1 MHMTKIKKLIF
12 LFLISPIII
21 ANDDIE
27 EVITTGSLVNNPEQD
42 ASPVDVFTNEDFAN
56 FNISNFA
63 EISKYITSSSG
74 SHFQTNALGG
84 VDQGMAS
91 ITLRGLDHSSTLL
104 LINSKRHTFA
114 GTPSNQGEGYID
126 VNIIP
131 EIAIKQIEILKEGAT
146 SLYGSDA
153 VAGVVNVLT
162 QKDFEGF
169 KLRVSNFE
177 TTNYNQNDKTLG
189 LLIGSNYKNG
199 GYIFGLNILDRSAL
213 SASEIPGI
221 AELGLSGLGK
231 SFKISADD
239 TVNSG
244 MYSGS
249 YVANQFVPDPQCEAN
264 GGVLDPP
271 SNESRCRFLYGT
283 RFNIVNDEDHAK
295 AYANL
300 SFERSNFIYEITFI
314 GSMVEVNDNPQ
325 SPSYPAL
332 PFLSRKIQ
340 PNQGGNPFNVPVTW
354 YGRPLG
360 SEFDSPY
367 SPKDIKQYNL
377 SQTINTNINENSRL
391 ELSLTISSHSN
402 DHYRPDIIDSRFLEA
417 LSGTT
422 MGQSSENI
430 TYWNIFDSS
439 QNSQELINYV
449 KGAEVSSK
457 EATLKTLDFIFR
469 TNADSYEIAYG
480 LQFNEEELEILYDDI
495 SRAEFDADGKIIKS
509 ADLFF
514 LGGGV
519 NVSKNRN
526 KYAGFFEIQSKS
538 IKNIDIKI
546 AGRFEELEND
556 SSFDPKISF
565 KYIASK
571 NITLRGSRSSSF
583 SMPSM
588 AQMFSSDIN
597 LGSVRDF
604 NGDSPFVRQAQIGN
618 PNLKPATSKNLNIG
632 LIFENQKQRLSIDYW
647 NIDYKNRI
655 EAQSAQVILN
665 TDPDGLSITR
675 NSSGDLI
682 GVTTTY
688 FNEESTE
695 VSGVDLNFNRLIST
709 SDNYGNVSLSINSTT
724 LIKFLTPALGN
735 ESNETM
741 IDRVGKFNYDTNTH
755 SLPKNRI
762 NAFLNWQYQDFDI
775 NFNSRYIDGYS
786 NQRAINSLGSSYGYT
801 NSVNSF
807 FVHDLSVKKPIKTN
821 KGQIDIKVSIINLFD
836 ESAPRLYDAPDF
848 SFDTR
853 AHDPRGRI
861 FGINFEYRH

>member
-1 MHMTKIKKLIF
+1 MIKYKNIIYL
-12 LFLISPIII
+12 LLISPIII
-21 ANDDIE
+21 ASPDIE
-27 EVITTGSLVNNPEQD
+27 EIVITGSLLNNPEQD
-42 ASPVDVFTNEDFAN
+42 TSPVDVINQEDYKN
-56 FNISNFA
+56 FNVSSFA

-74 SHFQTNALGG
+74 SHFQTNTLGG

-126 VNIIP
+126 INIIP
-131 EIAIKQIEILKEGAT
+131 EIAIKKIEVLKEGAT

-169 KLRVSNFE
+169 KVRISDYK
-177 TTNYNQNDKTLG
+177 TSNYNQKDKSLG
-189 LLIGSNYKNG
+189 LLLGSNYTSGNYLIG
-199 GYIFGLNILDRSAL
+199 INILDRSSLA
-213 SASEIPGI
+213 ASEMPEI
-221 AELGLSGLGK
+221 AELGLSNLGRT
-231 SFKISADD
+231 FVVSANDA
-239 TVNSG
+239 VNSG
-244 MYSGS
+244 IYAGN
-249 YVANQFVPDPQCEAN
+249 YTAGQYVPDPLCN
-264 GGVLDPP
+264 VNDGVLV
-271 SNESRCRFLYGT
+271 ESECKFLYGT
-283 RFNIVNDEDHAK
+283 RFNIVNDEDHYK

-300 SFERSNFIYEITFI
+300 SFERSDFIYEITLI
-314 GSMVEVNDNPQ
+314 GSAVKVNDNPQ

-340 PNQGGNPFNVPVTW
+340 PNQGGSPFNVPITW
-354 YGRPLG
+354 RGRPLG
-360 SEFDSPY
+360 SEFDSPF
-367 SPKDIKQYNL
+367 SPKDIKQFNL
-377 SQTINTNINENSRL
+377 SQSINTSINENTEL
-391 ELSLTISSHSN
+391 EASLTISSHSN

-417 LSGTT
+417 LNGTN
-422 MGQSSENI
+422 MGQSDSNI
-430 TYWNIFDSS
+430 IYWNIFDSS
-439 QNSQELINYV
+439 QNPQELIDYV
-449 KGAEVSSK
+449 TGAEVSSK
-457 EATLKTLDFIFR
+457 EASLKTLDLIFR
-469 TNADSYEIAYG
+469 TNIDDYEIAYG
-480 LQFNEEELEILYDDI
+480 LQLNNEDLKILYDDI
-495 SRAEFDADGKIIKS
+495 SKAQFDSDGKIVKS

-526 KYAGFFEIQSKS
+526 KYAGFFEIQPKP
-538 IKNIDIKI
+538 IENIDIKI
-546 AGRFEELEND
+546 AGRFEEFEND

-565 KYIASK
+565 KYSLSDD
-571 NITLRGSRSSSF
+571 ITLRASRSSSF

-647 NIDYKNRI
+647 NINYKNRI

-665 TDPDGLSITR
+665 TNPNGSSITR

-709 SDNYGNVSLSINSTT
+709 SDKYGNVSLSINSTT
-724 LIKFLTPALGN
+724 LIEFLTPAL
-735 ESNETM
+735 SNEGGEFM

-762 NAFLNWQYQDFDI
+762 NAFLNWKYQDYDI

-786 NQRAINSLGSSYGYT
+786 NQRPINSLGTLYGYN
-801 NSVNSF
+801 NSVDSF
-807 FVHDLSVKKPIKTN
+807 FVHDLSLKKQLFTN
-821 KGQIDIKVSIINLFD
+821 KGEINIKLSIINLFD

-853 AHDPRGRI
+853 VHDPRGRI
-861 FGINFEYRH
+861 VGINFEYRH

>member
-1 MHMTKIKKLIF
+1 MIKYKNLIY
-12 LFLISPIII
+12 LLLVSPIIN
-21 ANDDIE
+21 ANVGIE
-27 EVITTGSLVNNPEQD
+27 EIVTTGSLVNNPEQD
-42 ASPVDVFTNEDFAN
+42 ASPVDVFTKEDFEN

-199 GYIFGLNILDRSAL
+199 SYVFGLNILDRSAL
-213 SASEIPGI
+213 SASDIPGI

-249 YVANQFVPDPQCEAN
+249 YVANQFVPDPQCESN
-264 GGVLDPP
+264 GGVLDG
-271 SNESRCRFLYGT
+271 SRCKFLYGT

-300 SFERSNFIYEITFI
+300 SFERSNLIYEVSFM

-332 PFLSRKIQ
+332 PFLSREIQ

-360 SEFDSPY
+360 SEFNSPY

-377 SQTINTNINENSRL
+377 NQTINTSINESSRL
-391 ELSLTISSHSN
+391 EVSLTISSHSN

-422 MGQSSENI
+422 MGQSSGNI

-546 AGRFEELEND
+546 AGRFEEFEND

-604 NGDSPFVRQAQIGN
+604 NGDSPYVRQAQIGN

-709 SDNYGNVSLSINSTT
+709 SDNYGNVSLSINSTA

-807 FVHDLSVKKPIKTN
+807 FVHDLSVKKPVKTN

>member
-1 MHMTKIKKLIF
+1 MIKYKNIIYL
-12 LFLISPIII
+12 LLISPIII
-21 ANDDIE
+21 ASPDIE
-27 EVITTGSLVNNPEQD
+27 EIVITGSLLNNPEQD
-42 ASPVDVFTNEDFAN
+42 TSPVDVINQEDYKN
-56 FNISNFA
+56 FNVSSFA

-74 SHFQTNALGG
+74 SHFQTNTLGG

-126 VNIIP
+126 INIIP
-131 EIAIKQIEILKEGAT
+131 EIAIKKIEVLKEGAT

-169 KLRVSNFE
+169 KVRISDYK
-177 TTNYNQNDKTLG
+177 TSNYNQKDKSLG
-189 LLIGSNYKNG
+189 LLLGSNYTSGNYLIG
-199 GYIFGLNILDRSAL
+199 INILDRSSLA
-213 SASEIPGI
+213 ASEMPEI
-221 AELGLSGLGK
+221 AELGLSNLGRT
-231 SFKISADD
+231 FVVSANDA
-239 TVNSG
+239 VNSG
-244 MYSGS
+244 IYAGN
-249 YVANQFVPDPQCEAN
+249 YTAGQYVPDPLCN
-264 GGVLDPP
+264 VNDGVLV
-271 SNESRCRFLYGT
+271 ESECKFLYGT
-283 RFNIVNDEDHAK
+283 RFNIVNDEDHYK

-300 SFERSNFIYEITFI
+300 SFERSDFIYEITLI
-314 GSMVEVNDNPQ
+314 GSAVKVNDNPQ

-340 PNQGGNPFNVPVTW
+340 PNQGGSPFNVPITW
-354 YGRPLG
+354 RGRPLG
-360 SEFDSPY
+360 SEFDSPF
-367 SPKDIKQYNL
+367 SPKDIKQFNL
-377 SQTINTNINENSRL
+377 SQSINTSINENT
-391 ELSLTISSHSN
+391 EVEASLTISSHSN

-417 LSGTT
+417 LNGTN
-422 MGQSSENI
+422 MGQSDSNI
-430 TYWNIFDSS
+430 IYWNIFDSS
-439 QNSQELINYV
+439 QNPQELIDYV
-449 KGAEVSSK
+449 TGAEVSSK
-457 EATLKTLDFIFR
+457 EASLKTLDLIFR
-469 TNADSYEIAYG
+469 TNIDDYEIAYG
-480 LQFNEEELEILYDDI
+480 LQLNNEDLKILYDDI
-495 SRAEFDADGKIIKS
+495 SKAQFDSDGKIVKS

-526 KYAGFFEIQSKS
+526 KYAGFFEIQPKP
-538 IKNIDIKI
+538 IENIDIKI
-546 AGRFEELEND
+546 AGRFEEFEND

-565 KYIASK
+565 KYSLSD
-571 NITLRGSRSSSF
+571 NITLRASRSSSF

-604 NGDSPFVRQAQIGN
+604 NGDLSFVRQAQIGN

-632 LIFENQKQRLSIDYW
+632 FIFENQKQRLSIDYW
-647 NIDYKNRI
+647 NINSKNRI

-665 TDPDGLSITR
+665 TNPNGSSITR

-709 SDNYGNVSLSINSTT
+709 SEKYGNVSLSINSTT
-724 LIKFLTPALGN
+724 LIEFLTPAL
-735 ESNETM
+735 SNEGDEIM

-762 NAFLNWQYQDFDI
+762 NAFLNWKYQYYDI

-786 NQRAINSLGSSYGYT
+786 NQRSINSLGTLYGYN
-801 NSVNSF
+801 NSVDSF
-807 FVHDLSVKKPIKTN
+807 FVHDLSLKRQLFTN
-821 KGQIDIKVSIINLFD
+821 KGEIDIKLSIINLFD

-853 AHDPRGRI
+853 VHDPRGRI
-861 FGINFEYRH
+861 VGINFEYRH

>member
-1 MHMTKIKKLIF
+1 MIKYKNLIY
-12 LFLISPIII
+12 LLLVSPIIN
-21 ANDDIE
+21 ANVGIE
-27 EVITTGSLVNNPEQD
+27 EIVTTGSLVNNPEQD
-42 ASPVDVFTNEDFAN
+42 ASPVDVFTKEDFEN

-199 GYIFGLNILDRSAL
+199 SYVFGLNILDRSAL

-249 YVANQFVPDPQCEAN
+249 YVANQFVPDPQCESN
-264 GGVLDPP
+264 GGVLDG
-271 SNESRCRFLYGT
+271 SRCKFLYGT

-300 SFERSNFIYEITFI
+300 SFERSNFIYEVSFM

-332 PFLSRKIQ
+332 PFLSREIQ

-360 SEFDSPY
+360 SEFNSPY

-377 SQTINTNINENSRL
+377 NQTINTSINESSRL
-391 ELSLTISSHSN
+391 EVSLTMSSHSN

-422 MGQSSENI
+422 MGQSSGNL

-480 LQFNEEELEILYDDI
+480 FQFNEEELEILYDDI

-546 AGRFEELEND
+546 AGRFEEFEND

-786 NQRAINSLGSSYGYT
+786 NQREINSLGSSYGYT

>member
-1 MHMTKIKKLIF
+1 MIKFKKLIF
-12 LFLISPIII
+12 LFLISPFII
-21 ANDDIE
+21 ANDDME

-42 ASPVDVFTNEDFAN
+42 ASPVDVFTKEDFEN

-84 VDQGMAS
+84 VDQGMAA

-131 EIAIKQIEILKEGAT
+131 EIAIKRIEILKEGAT

-162 QKDFEGF
+162 QKEFEGF

-199 GYIFGLNILDRSAL
+199 SYVFGLNILDRSDL

-231 SFKISADD
+231 TFKIFADD

-244 MYSGS
+244 MYSGT
-249 YVANQFVPDPQCEAN
+249 YAANQFVPDPQCEAN

-271 SNESRCRFLYGT
+271 SDESRCRFLYGT

-377 SQTINTNINENSRL
+377 SQTINTNINESSRL
-391 ELSLTISSHSN
+391 EVSLTMSNHSN
-402 DHYRPDIIDSRFLEA
+402 DHFRPDIIDSRFLEA

-422 MGQSSENI
+422 MGQSSGDV

-469 TNADSYEIAYG
+469 SNADSYEIAYG

-514 LGGGV
+514 LGGGI

-526 KYAGFFEIQSKS
+526 KYAGFFEIKPKS

-546 AGRFEELEND
+546 AGRFEEFEND

-618 PNLKPATSKNLNIG
+618 PDLKPATSKNLNIG

-647 NIDYKNRI
+647 NINYKNRI
-655 EAQSAQVILN
+655 EAQSAQVMLN

-695 VSGVDLNFNRLIST
+695 VSGIDLKFNRRILT
-709 SDNYGNVSLSINSTT
+709 SNNFGNVSLSINSTT
-724 LIKFLTPALGN
+724 LIEFLTPALGN
-735 ESNETM
+735 EDNKTM
-741 IDRVGKFNYDTNTH
+741 INRVGKFNYDTNTH

-762 NAFLNWQYQDFDI
+762 NAFLNWQYQDYDI

-786 NQRAINSLGSSYGYT
+786 NQRAINSLGISYGYS

-807 FVHDLSVKKPIKTN
+807 FVHDLSVKKPVKTN
-821 KGQIDIKVSIINLFD
+821 KGKIDIKVSIINLFD

-853 AHDPRGRI
+853 VHDPRGRI

>member
-1 MHMTKIKKLIF
+1 MIKFKKLIF
-12 LFLISPIII
+12 LFLISPFII
-21 ANDDIE
+21 ANDDME

-42 ASPVDVFTNEDFAN
+42 ASPVDVFTKEDFEN

-131 EIAIKQIEILKEGAT
+131 EIAIKRIEILKEGAT

-162 QKDFEGF
+162 QKEFEGF
-169 KLRVSNFE
+169 KLRFSNFE

-199 GYIFGLNILDRSAL
+199 SYVFGLNILDRSAL
-213 SASEIPGI
+213 SASEISGI

-231 SFKISADD
+231 TFKISADD

-244 MYSGS
+244 MYSGT

-264 GGVLDPP
+264 GGVLDG
-271 SNESRCRFLYGT
+271 SRCKFLYGT

-377 SQTINTNINENSRL
+377 SQTINTNINESSRL
-391 ELSLTISSHSN
+391 EVSLTMSSHSN

-422 MGQSSENI
+422 MGQSSGDI

-457 EATLKTLDFIFR
+457 EATLRTLDFIFR
-469 TNADSYEIAYG
+469 SNADSYEIAYG

-514 LGGGV
+514 LGGGI

-526 KYAGFFEIQSKS
+526 KYAGFFEMQSKS

-546 AGRFEELEND
+546 AGRFEEFEND

-618 PNLKPATSKNLNIG
+618 PDLKPATSKNLNIG

-647 NIDYKNRI
+647 NINYKNRI
-655 EAQSAQVILN
+655 EAQSAQVMLN

-695 VSGVDLNFNRLIST
+695 VSGIDLRFNKRILTSNNF
-709 SDNYGNVSLSINSTT
+709 GNVSLSINSTT
-724 LIKFLTPALGN
+724 LIEFLTPALGN
-735 ESNETM
+735 EDNKTM
-741 IDRVGKFNYDTNTH
+741 INRVGKFNYDTNTH

-762 NAFLNWQYQDFDI
+762 NAFLNWQYQDYDI

-786 NQRAINSLGSSYGYT
+786 NQRAINSLGISYGYS

-807 FVHDLSVKKPIKTN
+807 FVHDLSVKKPVKTN
-821 KGQIDIKVSIINLFD
+821 KGEIDIKVSIINLFD
-836 ESAPRLYDAPDF
+836 KSAPRLYDAPDF

-853 AHDPRGRI
+853 VHDPRGRI

>member
-1 MHMTKIKKLIF
+1 MIKYKNLIY
-12 LFLISPIII
+12 LLLVSPIIN
-21 ANDDIE
+21 ANVGIE
-27 EVITTGSLVNNPEQD
+27 EIVTTGSLVNNPEQD
-42 ASPVDVFTNEDFAN
+42 ASPVDVFTKEDFEN

-199 GYIFGLNILDRSAL
+199 SYVFGLNILDRSAL

-249 YVANQFVPDPQCEAN
+249 YVANQFVPDPQCESN
-264 GGVLDPP
+264 GGVLDG
-271 SNESRCRFLYGT
+271 SRCKFLYGT

-300 SFERSNFIYEITFI
+300 SFERSNFIYEVSFM

-332 PFLSRKIQ
+332 PFLSREIQ

-360 SEFDSPY
+360 SEFNSPY

-377 SQTINTNINENSRL
+377 NQTINTSINESSRL
-391 ELSLTISSHSN
+391 EVSLTMSSHSN

-480 LQFNEEELEILYDDI
+480 FQFNEEELEILYDDI

-546 AGRFEELEND
+546 AGRFEEFEND

-695 VSGVDLNFNRLIST
+695 VYGVDLNFNRLIST

-786 NQRAINSLGSSYGYT
+786 NQREINSLGSSYGYT

>member
-1 MHMTKIKKLIF
+1 MIKYKNLIY
-12 LFLISPIII
+12 LLLVSPIIN
-21 ANDDIE
+21 ANVGIE
-27 EVITTGSLVNNPEQD
+27 EIVTTGSLVNNPEQD
-42 ASPVDVFTNEDFAN
+42 ASPVDVFTKEDFEN

-199 GYIFGLNILDRSAL
+199 SYVFGLNILDRSAL

-249 YVANQFVPDPQCEAN
+249 YVANQFVPDPQCESN
-264 GGVLDPP
+264 GGVLDG
-271 SNESRCRFLYGT
+271 SRCKFLYGT

-300 SFERSNFIYEITFI
+300 SFERSNFIYEVSFM

-332 PFLSRKIQ
+332 PFLSREIQ

-360 SEFDSPY
+360 SEFNSPY

-377 SQTINTNINENSRL
+377 NQTINTSINESSRL
-391 ELSLTISSHSN
+391 EVSLTMSSHSN

-480 LQFNEEELEILYDDI
+480 FQFNEEELEILYDDI

-546 AGRFEELEND
+546 AGRFEEFEND

-604 NGDSPFVRQAQIGN
+604 NGDSPYVRQAQIGN

-786 NQRAINSLGSSYGYT
+786 NQREINSLGSSYGYT